1 MAKVFQFQQFAIR
14 QTSSAMKVGTDGVL
28 LGAWAL
34 GTPQDSWALDIGTG
48 TGLVALQL
56 AQRFERLNI
65 DAIEI
70 DPLAA
75 AEARFNFSTSPWAD
89 RCYLLEQS
97 FADFCLVAKRRY
109 DLIVCNPPYFSP
121 SRSENIQRSMARQAH
136 HLPYQ
141 QLIGGVE
148 KMLTPQ
154 GHFSL
159 IVPTDYAE
167 KIIDSAKTTA
177 LHLIKNTAVKGHIGA
192 PVKRQLLCFSP
203 TQRPVE
209 EDELVL
215 EISRHQKTDAYQ
227 ALVQDFYLPKS

>member
-1 MAKVFQFQQFAIR
+1 
-14 QTSSAMKVGTDGVL
+14 MKVGTDGVL

-56 AQRFERLNI
+56 AQRYERLNI

-89 RCYLLEQS
+89 RCCLFEQS
-97 FADFCLVAKRRY
+97 FQDFCLAAKRQY

-121 SRSENIQRSMARQAH
+121 SRSEDTQRSMARQAH
-136 HLPYQ
+136 HLPHQ
-141 QLIGGVE
+141 QLIAGVE
-148 KMLTPQ
+148 KMLTPK

-159 IVPTDYAE
+159 IVPTDYA
-167 KIIDSAKTTA
+167 KKLIDYAKTTA
-177 LHLIKNTAVKGHIGA
+177 LHLVKKTAVKGHIDV
-192 PVKRQLLCFSP
+192 PVKRQLLCFS
-203 TQRPVE
+203 TMQRPVE

-215 EISRHQKTDAYQ
+215 EISRHQKTNAYH

>member
-14 QTSSAMKVGTDGVL
+14 QTNSAMKVGTDGVL
-28 LGAWAL
+28 LGAWAP
-34 GTPQDSWALDIGTG
+34 GTPQDAFALDIGTG

-56 AQRFERLNI
+56 AQRFEGLNI

-89 RCYLLEQS
+89 RCCLFEQS
-97 FADFCLVAKRRY
+97 FQDFCLAAKRQY

-121 SRSENIQRSMARQAH
+121 SRSEDTQRSMARQAH
-136 HLPYQ
+136 HLPHQ
-141 QLIGGVE
+141 QLIAGVE

-159 IVPTDYAE
+159 IVPTDYA
-167 KIIDSAKTTA
+167 KKLIDYAKTTA
-177 LHLIKNTAVKGHIGA
+177 LHLVKKTAVKGHIDVS
-192 PVKRQLLCFSP
+192 VKRQLLCFSP
-203 TQRPVE
+203 MHRPIE
-209 EDELVL
+209 ENVLVL